1 LNPFSS
7 NGTLKTL
14 IFFFSKNIVESFLSQ
29 LKKIPLGQLICF
41 HQRIPARP
49 SRWGR
54 PAVPFPEPIQKALIE
69 KGITRLYSHQVEA
82 LEKIQTGDPV
92 IISTPTASGKSLIYI
107 LASLLHLLEDPC
119 SKALYLF
126 PIKALEQDQRKILE
140 EWTAGLPFSGK
151 SLSAIYDGDT
161 PVSQRK
167 KIRQAPP
174 PILISNPDMLHMGI
188 LPYHEQWKDFFK
200 DLKLVVIDE
209 AHVYKGILGSHL
221 VQIIRRLRR
230 ICRLYQSD
238 PQFILSSATIA
249 RPELFSESLTG
260 LSFQAVQES
269 GYPSQAKHFLFMN
282 PDISASVVGARL
294 FTYCLSQGKKTILF
308 TQGRRVTELIHM
320 WVEQMAP
327 ALKGK
332 ISSYRAGFLPEE
344 RRIIERKLASGELL
358 GVITT
363 SALEMG
369 IDIGSLD
376 VCVLVG
382 YPGSIINTWQ
392 RGGRVGRSRRESAI
406 ILIAQPDALD
416 QYFIRHPEDFFQRSF
431 ETAVV
436 DPDNSPILKAHL
448 TCAAAEF
455 PLSPEDPFL
464 QPSRHLREVREL
476 EKEGRLL
483 LTARGEEWVSA
494 KKNPHREVN
503 IRSIGEAFTILNRQ
517 APLKGIMPAQGRPGH
532 HDPVGFADLP
542 KRLPVRLPPGVS
554 PIDRHS
560 RSAGSQDMKIGQV
573 EYLTSS
579 PIFEPKDKKGAV
591 IGTLD
596 RLRAFRECH
605 PGAIYL
611 HKAEAFLVERL
622 ELKER
627 NVYVTRREVNY
638 YTRIVAQKETEI
650 IQREQVRPVGNF
662 LINFGQI
669 LVTET
674 FTGYEKRAI
683 HGQELLGVYPLDLP
697 PQTFETE
704 GLWIEIEEIVQDQM
718 KTHGFH
724 IMGGLHALEHGTI
737 SIFPLYALC
746 DRGDIGGICY
756 PHHPQVGKG
765 AIFIYD
771 GYPGGVGL
779 AKRGYD
785 IIEGLLEKTLDL
797 ISECP
802 CEAGCPSCI
811 HSPQCGSGNKPL
823 DKAGALYL
831 IQLLLGQIP
840 LMISERQHPSPMET
854 LKGLASQAT
863 DPGHPRIGFFDLET
877 QRLAE
882 EVGGWGNKHLMRL
895 SVGVVYDS
903 QDNRFHHYHEGDIHP
918 LIEHLKKFDLV
929 IGFNVKNFDYGVLK
943 GYSSF
948 DFNSLP
954 TLDLLED
961 VFSCLGFRLS
971 LDHLAH
977 QTLGAQKSGD
987 GLQAVQW
994 FREGQWEPL
1003 THYCRQ
1009 DVKITKSLFEF
1020 GQEKGHVLFEDKA
1033 GQRLR
1038 CPVDWSEGRVGKL
1051 KKNTT

>member
-1 LNPFSS
+1 M
-7 NGTLKTL
+7 
-14 IFFFSKNIVESFLSQ
+14 
-29 LKKIPLGQLICF
+29 ICF
-41 HQRIPARP
+41 HQRIPAQP

-54 PAVPFPEPIQKALIE
+54 TETPFPDLIQKALTD
-69 KGITRLYSHQVEA
+69 KGIKRLYAHQVEA
-82 LEKIQTGDPV
+82 LEKIQTGEPT
-92 IISTPTASGKSLIYI
+92 IISTPTASGKSLIYV
-107 LASLLHLLEDPC
+107 LASLLHLTQNPC

-140 EWTAGLPFSGK
+140 EWASSLPQSGK
-151 SLSAIYDGDT
+151 HLSAIYDGDT

-167 KIRQAPP
+167 KIRQDPP
-174 PILISNPDMLHMGI
+174 PVLISNPDMLHMSI

-230 ICRLYQSD
+230 ICRIYQSS
-238 PQFILSSATIA
+238 PQFVLCSATIA
-249 RPELFSESLTG
+249 HPELFSESLTG
-260 LSFQAVQES
+260 LSFQVVQES
-269 GYPSQAKHFLFMN
+269 GFPSPTKHFLFLN

-294 FTYCLSQGKKTILF
+294 FNYCLSKGKKTILF

-327 ALKGK
+327 HLKGK

-344 RRIIERKLASGELL
+344 RRIIERRLASGELL
-358 GVITT
+358 GVIST

-376 VCVLVG
+376 VCLLVG
-382 YPGSIINTWQ
+382 YPGSVINTWQ
-392 RGGRVGRSRRESAI
+392 RGGRVGRSQRESAI

-416 QYFIRHPEDFFQRSF
+416 QYFIRHPEDFFERSF

-455 PLSPEDPFL
+455 PLSPGDPFL
-464 QPSRHLREVREL
+464 QPSHHVREIQEL

-483 LTARGEEWVSA
+483 LTARGDEWVSA
-494 KKNPHREVN
+494 KRHPHREVN
-503 IRSIGEAFTILNRQ
+503 IRSVGEAFTIL
-517 APLKGIMPAQGRPGH
+517 KGG
-532 HDPVGFADLP
+532 
-542 KRLPVRLPPGVS
+542 
-554 PIDRHS
+554 
-560 RSAGSQDMKIGQV
+560 
-573 EYLTSS
+573 
-579 PIFEPKDKKGAV
+579 KGEV
-591 IGTLD
+591 VGTLD

-611 HKAEAFLVERL
+611 HKAESFLVDRL
-622 ELKER
+622 ELKEK

-650 IQREQVRPVGNF
+650 IQQEQVRPIGNF
-662 LINFGQI
+662 LVNFGRI

-697 PQTFETE
+697 SQTFETE
-704 GLWIEIEEIVQDQM
+704 GLWIEIEEVIQEQL
-718 KTHGFH
+718 KSQGFH
-724 IMGGLHALEHGTI
+724 IMGGLHALEHGAI

-756 PHHPQVGKG
+756 PHHPQVGKA

-779 AKRGYD
+779 AKRGYE
-785 IIEGLLEKTLDL
+785 IIEGLLQKTLHL
-797 ISECP
+797 ISDCP
-802 CEAGCPSCI
+802 CENGCPSCI

-823 DKAGALYL
+823 DKLGAVYL
-831 IQLLLGQIP
+831 SRLLLGQIP
-840 LMISERQHPSPMET
+840 IRISEGN
-854 LKGLASQAT
+854 LLASNAMASMK
-863 DPGHPRIGFFDLET
+863 DPKSLSPDSRNLRLGFFDLET

-903 QDNRFHHYHEGDIHP
+903 QDDRFYHYQEADIQA
-918 LIEHLKKFDLV
+918 LIKHLKKFDLIV
-929 IGFNVKNFDYGVLK
+929 GFNVKSFDFGVLT

-971 LDHLAH
+971 LDHLG
-977 QTLGAQKSGD
+977 QKTLGTPKSGD
-987 GLQAVQW
+987 GLMAVQW
-994 FREGQWEPL
+994 FRERKFELL
-1003 THYCRQ
+1003 TEYCQQ
-1009 DVKITKSLFEF
+1009 DVEITKSLFEF
-1020 GQEKGHVLFEDKA
+1020 GQKKGHVLFESKT
-1033 GQRLR
+1033 GQLVR
-1038 CPVDWSEGRVGKL
+1038 CPVDWSVDRINKIRD
-1051 KKNTT
+1051 KIDK

>member
-1 LNPFSS
+1 M
-7 NGTLKTL
+7 
-14 IFFFSKNIVESFLSQ
+14 
-29 LKKIPLGQLICF
+29 ICF

-54 PAVPFPEPIQKALIE
+54 PKIPFPELIQKALTE
-69 KGITRLYSHQVEA
+69 KGISRLYAHQVEA
-82 LEKIQTGDPV
+82 LEKIQTGKPV
-92 IISTPTASGKSLIYI
+92 IISTPTASGKSLIYV
-107 LASLLHLLEDPC
+107 LASLLHLIQDPD
-119 SKALYLF
+119 SKALFLF
-126 PIKALEQDQRKILE
+126 PIKALEQDQWKILE
-140 EWTAGLPFSGK
+140 GWTPYLPFPGK
-151 SLSAIYDGDT
+151 PLSAIYDGDT
-161 PVSQRK
+161 PISQRK
-167 KIRQAPP
+167 RIRQNPP
-174 PILISNPDMLHMGI
+174 SILISNPDMVHMSI
-188 LPYHEQWKDFFK
+188 LAYHEQWKDFFK
-200 DLKLVVIDE
+200 NLKLVVIDE

-238 PQFILSSATIA
+238 PQFVLCSATIA
-249 RPELFSESLTG
+249 HPELFSESLTG
-260 LSFQAVQES
+260 LPFQVVQES
-269 GYPSQAKHFLFMN
+269 GFPSPAKHFLFLN

-344 RRIIERKLASGELL
+344 RRIIERRLASGELL
-358 GVITT
+358 GVIST

-376 VCVLVG
+376 VCLLVG
-382 YPGSIINTWQ
+382 YPGSVINTWQ

-406 ILIAQPDALD
+406 VLIAQPDALD
-416 QYFIRHPEDFFQRSF
+416 QYFIRHPEDFFERSF

-464 QPSRHLREVREL
+464 QPARHLREIREL

-483 LTARGEEWVSA
+483 LTARGEEWISA
-494 KKNPHREVN
+494 KKRPHREVN
-503 IRSIGEAFTILNRQ
+503 IRSIGEAFTILKE
-517 APLKGIMPAQGRPGH
+517 AKGG
-532 HDPVGFADLP
+532 
-542 KRLPVRLPPGVS
+542 
-554 PIDRHS
+554 
-560 RSAGSQDMKIGQV
+560 
-573 EYLTSS
+573 
-579 PIFEPKDKKGAV
+579 V

-611 HKAEAFLVERL
+611 HKAESFLVERL
-622 ELKER
+622 ELKEK
-627 NVYVTRREVNY
+627 NVYVTRKEVNY

-650 IQREQVRPVGNF
+650 IEREQVRPIGNF
-662 LINFGQI
+662 LVNFGKI

-683 HGQELLGVYPLDLP
+683 HGQELLGVYPLELP
-697 PQTFETE
+697 SQTFETE
-704 GLWIEIEEIVQDQM
+704 GLWIEIEEVIQDQM
-718 KTHGFH
+718 KRQGFQV
-724 IMGGLHALEHGTI
+724 MGGLHALEHGAI

-765 AIFIYD
+765 TIFIYD

-779 AKRGYD
+779 AKRGYE
-785 IIEGLLEKTLDL
+785 IIEGLLQKTLHL

-802 CEAGCPSCI
+802 CEGGCPSCI

-823 DKAGALYL
+823 DKPGAIYL
-831 IQLLLGQIP
+831 TQLLLGQIP
-840 LMISERQHPSPMET
+840 LEVSEKKLPSPMET
-854 LKGLASQAT
+854 IRGFRAKEP
-863 DPGHPRIGFFDLET
+863 DPQKPRLGFFDLET

-903 QDNRFHHYHEGDIHP
+903 QDGRYHHYHEADVHS

-929 IGFNVKNFDYGVLK
+929 VGFNVKSFDYGVLK

-971 LDHLAH
+971 LDHLG
-977 QTLGAQKSGD
+977 QKTLGTQKMGN
-987 GLQAVQW
+987 GLLAVQW
-994 FREGQWEPL
+994 FREGKLEPL
-1003 THYCRQ
+1003 IEYCRQ
-1009 DVKITKSLFEF
+1009 DVEITKSLFEF
-1020 GQEKGHVLFEDKA
+1020 GQEHEHVLFESKA
-1033 GQRLR
+1033 AQLVR
-1038 CPVDWSEGRVGKL
+1038 CPIDWGVARINKIRVRSDRKR
-1051 KKNTT
+1051 

>member
-1 LNPFSS
+1 M
-7 NGTLKTL
+7 
-14 IFFFSKNIVESFLSQ
+14 V
-29 LKKIPLGQLICF
+29 CF
-41 HQRIPARP
+41 HQRIPAHP
-49 SRWGR
+49 SSWGR
-54 PAVPFPEPIQKALIE
+54 PKDPFPEPVQQALNA
-69 KGITRLYSHQVEA
+69 KGIKGLYAHQVEA
-82 LEKIQTGDPV
+82 LEKIKTGEPV
-92 IISTPTASGKSLIYI
+92 IISTPTASGKSLIYV
-107 LASLLHLLEDPC
+107 LASLLHLIQDPG

-140 EWTAGLPFSGK
+140 EWKPYLPFSGK

-167 KIRQAPP
+167 KIRQDPP
-174 PILISNPDMLHMGI
+174 PVLISNPDMLHMSI

-200 DLKLVVIDE
+200 GLKIVVIDE

-230 ICRLYQSD
+230 ICRLYQSN
-238 PQFILSSATIA
+238 PQFVLSSATIA
-249 RPELFSESLTG
+249 HPELFSESLTG
-260 LSFQAVQES
+260 LPFQVVQES
-269 GYPSQAKHFLFMN
+269 GFPSPAKHFLFMN

-308 TQGRRVTELIHM
+308 TRGRRVTELIHM

-332 ISSYRAGFLPEE
+332 ISSYRAGFLAEE
-344 RRIIERKLASGELL
+344 RRIIEQRLASGDLL
-358 GVITT
+358 GVIST

-376 VCVLVG
+376 VCLLVG
-382 YPGSIINTWQ
+382 YPGSVINTWQ

-416 QYFIRHPEDFFQRSF
+416 QYFIRHPEDFFGRSF

-436 DPDNSPILKAHL
+436 DPDNSHILKAHL
-448 TCAAAEF
+448 TCAAAEI
-455 PLSPEDPFL
+455 PLSPDDSFL
-464 QPSRHLREVREL
+464 QPSRHLREIREL

-483 LTARGEEWVSA
+483 LTARGEEWIST
-494 KKNPHREVN
+494 KKHPHREVN
-503 IRSIGEAFTILNRQ
+503 IRSIGEAFTILKEE
-517 APLKGIMPAQGRPGH
+517 KGG
-532 HDPVGFADLP
+532 
-542 KRLPVRLPPGVS
+542 
-554 PIDRHS
+554 
-560 RSAGSQDMKIGQV
+560 
-573 EYLTSS
+573 
-579 PIFEPKDKKGAV
+579 V

-611 HKAEAFLVERL
+611 HKAESFLVERL
-622 ELKER
+622 ELKEK
-627 NVYVTRREVNY
+627 NVYVTRKEVNY

-662 LINFGQI
+662 LVNFGKI

-683 HGQELLGVYPLDLP
+683 HGQELLGVYPLELP
-697 PQTFETE
+697 SQTFETE
-704 GLWIEIEEIVQDQM
+704 GLWIEIEEVIQDQM
-718 KTHGFH
+718 KTGGFH
-724 IMGGLHALEHGTI
+724 VMGGLHALEHGAI

-765 AIFIYD
+765 TIFIYD

-779 AKRGYD
+779 AKRGYE
-785 IIEGLLEKTLDL
+785 IIEGLLQKTLHL

-802 CEAGCPSCI
+802 CEGGCPSCI

-823 DKAGALYL
+823 DKQGAIYL
-831 IQLLLGQIP
+831 TQLLLGQVP
-840 LMISERQHPSPMET
+840 LMVSEREHPSPMEAM
-854 LKGLASQAT
+854 KGL
-863 DPGHPRIGFFDLET
+863 DLKEGDLEKPRLGFFDLET

-903 QDNRFHHYHEGDIHP
+903 KDNRFHHYHEADIHS
-918 LIEHLKKFDLV
+918 LIDHLKKFDLV
-929 IGFNVKNFDYGVLK
+929 VGFNVKSFDYGVLK

-971 LDHLAH
+971 LDHLG
-977 QTLGAQKSGD
+977 QKTLGTQKSGN

-994 FREGQWEPL
+994 FREGKLEPL
-1003 THYCRQ
+1003 IAYCRQ
-1009 DVKITKSLFEF
+1009 DVEITKSLFEF
-1020 GQEKGHVLFEDKA
+1020 GQKNGHVLFESKT
-1033 GQRLR
+1033 GPVVR
-1038 CPVDWSEGRVGKL
+1038 CPVEWSADRIEKIKVAR
-1051 KKNTT
+1051 KK

>member
-1 LNPFSS
+1 M
-7 NGTLKTL
+7 
-14 IFFFSKNIVESFLSQ
+14 
-29 LKKIPLGQLICF
+29 ICF
-41 HQRIPARP
+41 HQRIAARP
-49 SRWGR
+49 SRWGH
-54 PAVPFPEPIQKALIE
+54 PKAPFPELIHKALTD
-69 KGITRLYSHQVEA
+69 KGISRLYAHQVEA
-82 LEKIQTGDPV
+82 LEKIQTGEPV
-92 IISTPTASGKSLIYI
+92 IISTPTASGKSLIYV
-107 LASLLHLLEDPC
+107 LASLLHLIQDPA

-140 EWTAGLPFSGK
+140 EWTPYLPFSGK
-151 SLSAIYDGDT
+151 PLSAIYDGDT

-167 KIRQAPP
+167 KIRQNPP
-174 PILISNPDMLHMGI
+174 SILISNPDMLHMSI
-188 LPYHEQWKDFFK
+188 LAYHEQWKDLFK

-238 PQFILSSATIA
+238 PQFVLCSATIA
-249 RPELFSESLTG
+249 HPELFSESLTG
-260 LSFQAVQES
+260 LPFQVVQES
-269 GYPSQAKHFLFMN
+269 GFPSPAKHFLFLN

-344 RRIIERKLASGELL
+344 RRIIERRLASGELL
-358 GVITT
+358 GVIST

-376 VCVLVG
+376 VCLLVG
-382 YPGSIINTWQ
+382 YPGSVINTWQ

-416 QYFIRHPEDFFQRSF
+416 QYFIRHPEDFFERSF

-455 PLSPEDPFL
+455 PLSPEDSFL
-464 QPSRHLREVREL
+464 QPTRHLREIREL

-483 LTARGEEWVSA
+483 LTARGEEWISA
-494 KKNPHREVN
+494 KKRPHREVN
-503 IRSIGEAFTILNRQ
+503 IRSIGEAFTIL
-517 APLKGIMPAQGRPGH
+517 KG
-532 HDPVGFADLP
+532 
-542 KRLPVRLPPGVS
+542 
-554 PIDRHS
+554 
-560 RSAGSQDMKIGQV
+560 
-573 EYLTSS
+573 E
-579 PIFEPKDKKGAV
+579 KGAV

-611 HKAEAFLVERL
+611 HKAESFLVERL
-622 ELKER
+622 ELKEK
-627 NVYVTRREVNY
+627 NVYVTRKEVNY

-662 LINFGQI
+662 LVNFGKI

-683 HGQELLGVYPLDLP
+683 HGQELLGVYPLELP
-697 PQTFETE
+697 SQTFETE
-704 GLWIEIEEIVQDQM
+704 GLWIEIEEVIQDQM
-718 KTHGFH
+718 KTQGFH
-724 IMGGLHALEHGTI
+724 VMGGLHALEHGAI
-737 SIFPLYALC
+737 GIFPLYALC

-765 AIFIYD
+765 TIFIYD

-779 AKRGYD
+779 AKRGYE
-785 IIEGLLEKTLDL
+785 IIEGLLQKTLHL

-802 CEAGCPSCI
+802 CEGGCPSCI

-823 DKAGALYL
+823 DKPGSIYL
-831 IQLLLGQIP
+831 TRLLLGQIP
-840 LMISERQHPSPMET
+840 LTVSEKRLPSLMET
-854 LKGLASQAT
+854 IRGFESEEP
-863 DPGHPRIGFFDLET
+863 DPRKPRLGFFDLET

-903 QDNRFHHYHEGDIHP
+903 KDQRYHHYHEAEVHS

-929 IGFNVKNFDYGVLK
+929 VGFNVKNFDYGVLK

-961 VFSCLGFRLS
+961 VYSCLGFRLS
-971 LDHLAH
+971 LDHLG
-977 QTLGAQKSGD
+977 QKTLGTQKMGN
-987 GLQAVQW
+987 GFLAVQW
-994 FREGQWEPL
+994 FREGKLEPL
-1003 THYCRQ
+1003 IEYCRQ
-1009 DVKITKSLFEF
+1009 DVEITKSLFEF
-1020 GQEKGHVLFEDKA
+1020 GQKNEHVLFESKA
-1033 GQRLR
+1033 AQLVR
-1038 CPVDWSEGRVGKL
+1038 CPIDWSVDRINKIIVKSDG
-1051 KKNTT
+1051 

>member
-1 LNPFSS
+1 M
-7 NGTLKTL
+7 
-14 IFFFSKNIVESFLSQ
+14 
-29 LKKIPLGQLICF
+29 ICF

-49 SRWGR
+49 SHWGH
-54 PAVPFPEPIQKALIE
+54 PKVPFPDSIQKALSE
-69 KGITRLYSHQVEA
+69 KGITRLYAHQVEA
-82 LEKIQTGDPV
+82 LEKIQTGEPV

-107 LASLLHLLEDPC
+107 LASLLNLIQDPF

-126 PIKALEQDQRKILE
+126 PIKALEQDQGKILE
-140 EWTAGLPFSGK
+140 EWTPHLPLSAK
-151 SLSAIYDGDT
+151 TLSAIYDGDT

-167 KIRQAPP
+167 KIRQNPP
-174 PILISNPDMLHMGI
+174 PILISNPDMLHMSI
-188 LPYHEQWKDFFK
+188 LPYHEQWKEFFK

-238 PQFILSSATIA
+238 PQFVLCSATIA
-249 RPELFSESLTG
+249 HPELFSESLTG
-260 LSFQAVQES
+260 LSFQVVQES
-269 GYPSQAKHFLFMN
+269 GFPSPAKHFLFLN

-294 FTYCLSQGKKTILF
+294 FTFCLSQGKKTILF

-344 RRIIERKLASGELL
+344 RRIIERRLASGELL

-376 VCVLVG
+376 VCLLVG
-382 YPGSIINTWQ
+382 YPGSVINTWQ

-416 QYFIRHPEDFFQRSF
+416 QYFIRHPEDFFERSF

-448 TCAAAEF
+448 TCASAEL

-464 QPSRHLREVREL
+464 LPSQHLREMREL

-483 LTARGEEWVSA
+483 LTASGDQWVSA
-494 KKNPHREVN
+494 KRHPHRDVN
-503 IRSIGEAFTILNRQ
+503 IRSIGEAFTIL
-517 APLKGIMPAQGRPGH
+517 KG
-532 HDPVGFADLP
+532 
-542 KRLPVRLPPGVS
+542 
-554 PIDRHS
+554 
-560 RSAGSQDMKIGQV
+560 
-573 EYLTSS
+573 E
-579 PIFEPKDKKGAV
+579 KGAV

-622 ELKER
+622 ELKEK
-627 NVYVTRREVNY
+627 NVYVTRKEVNY

-650 IQREQVRPVGNF
+650 IQREQVRPIGNF

-683 HGQELLGVYPLDLP
+683 HGQELLGVYPLELP
-697 PQTFETE
+697 SQTFETE
-704 GLWIEIEEIVQDQM
+704 GLWLEIEEVIQDQM
-718 KTHGFH
+718 KMQGFH
-724 IMGGLHALEHGTI
+724 VMGGLHALEHGAI

-765 AIFIYD
+765 SIFIYD

-779 AKRGYD
+779 AKRGYE
-785 IIEGLLEKTLDL
+785 IIEGLLEKTLHL

-802 CEAGCPSCI
+802 CEKGCPSCI

-823 DKAGALYL
+823 DKQGAIYL

-840 LMISERQHPSPMET
+840 LTISERRLSPPMDT
-854 LKGLASQAT
+854 LTSFESNKP
-863 DPGHPRIGFFDLET
+863 DPGKPRLGFFDLET

-903 QDNRFHHYHEGDIHP
+903 QDNLFHHYHEADIQS

-929 IGFNVKNFDYGVLK
+929 VGFNVKNFDYGVLK

-971 LDHLAH
+971 LDHLG
-977 QTLGAQKSGD
+977 QKTLGAPKSGN
-987 GLQAVQW
+987 GLLAVQW
-994 FREGQWEPL
+994 FREGKLEPL
-1003 THYCRQ
+1003 IEYCRQ
-1009 DVKITKSLFEF
+1009 DVNITKSLFEF
-1020 GQEKGHVLFEDKA
+1020 GQKNGHILFENKGGHVV
-1033 GQRLR
+1033 R
-1038 CPVDWSEGRVGKL
+1038 CPVEWGMDRINKIRER
-1051 KKNTT
+1051 NNR

>member
-1 LNPFSS
+1 MVPLYF
-7 NGTLKTL
+7 LL
-14 IFFFSKNIVESFLSQ
+14 LFFSKNTVESFLNQ
-29 LKKIPLGQLICF
+29 LKKIPLGEMICF

-54 PAVPFPEPIQKALIE
+54 PRVPFPESIQKALND

-82 LEKIQTGDPV
+82 LEKIQTGEPV
-92 IISTPTASGKSLIYI
+92 IISTPTASGKSLIYV
-107 LASLLHLLEDPC
+107 LASLLHLIQDPC

-151 SLSAIYDGDT
+151 SISAIYDGDT

-167 KIRQAPP
+167 KIRQDPP

-188 LPYHEQWKDFFK
+188 LPYHEQWKEFFK
-200 DLKLVVIDE
+200 NLKLVVIDE
-209 AHVYKGILGSHL
+209 AHVYKGILGSHV

-238 PQFILSSATIA
+238 PQFVLCSATIA
-249 RPELFSESLTG
+249 HPELFSESLTG
-260 LSFQAVQES
+260 LSFQTVQES
-269 GYPSQAKHFLFMN
+269 GFPSPAKHFLFLN

-294 FTYCLSQGKKTILF
+294 FTYCLSKGKKTILF

-344 RRIIERKLASGELL
+344 RRIIEQRLASGELL
-358 GVITT
+358 GVIST

-376 VCVLVG
+376 VCLLVG
-382 YPGSIINTWQ
+382 YPGSVINTWQ
-392 RGGRVGRSRRESAI
+392 RGGRVGRSSRESAI

-416 QYFIRHPEDFFQRSF
+416 QYFIRHPEDFFERSF

-464 QPSRHLREVREL
+464 EPSRHLREVREL

-494 KKNPHREVN
+494 KKHPHREVN
-503 IRSIGEAFTILNRQ
+503 IRSIGEAFTIL
-517 APLKGIMPAQGRPGH
+517 KG
-532 HDPVGFADLP
+532 
-542 KRLPVRLPPGVS
+542 
-554 PIDRHS
+554 
-560 RSAGSQDMKIGQV
+560 
-573 EYLTSS
+573 E
-579 PIFEPKDKKGAV
+579 KGAV

-622 ELKER
+622 ELKEK
-627 NVYVTRREVNY
+627 NVYVNRKEVNY

-662 LINFGQI
+662 LVNFGKI

-683 HGQELLGVYPLDLP
+683 HGQELLGVYPLELP

-704 GLWIEIEEIVQDQM
+704 GLWIEIEEVIQDQM
-718 KTHGFH
+718 KTQGFH
-724 IMGGLHALEHGTI
+724 VMGGLHALEHGAI

-765 AIFIYD
+765 TIFIYD

-779 AKRGYD
+779 AKRGYE
-785 IIEGLLEKTLDL
+785 IIEGLLQKTLHL

-802 CEAGCPSCI
+802 CEEGCPSCI

-823 DKAGALYL
+823 DKQGSIYL
-831 IQLLLGQIP
+831 TRLLLGQIP
-840 LMISERQHPSPMET
+840 LTVSEKKFPSPMET
-854 LKGLASQAT
+854 IRGFESKNPIRENPALVFLIWKPSVW
-863 DPGHPRIGFFDLET
+863 PR
-877 QRLAE
+877 RWA
-882 EVGGWGNKHLMRL
+882 GGG
-895 SVGVVYDS
+895 
-903 QDNRFHHYHEGDIHP
+903 I
-918 LIEHLKKFDLV
+918 
-929 IGFNVKNFDYGVLK
+929 
-943 GYSSF
+943 
-948 DFNSLP
+948 
-954 TLDLLED
+954 
-961 VFSCLGFRLS
+961 
-971 LDHLAH
+971 
-977 QTLGAQKSGD
+977 
-987 GLQAVQW
+987 
-994 FREGQWEPL
+994 
-1003 THYCRQ
+1003 
-1009 DVKITKSLFEF
+1009 
-1020 GQEKGHVLFEDKA
+1020 
-1033 GQRLR
+1033 
-1038 CPVDWSEGRVGKL
+1038 
-1051 KKNTT
+1051 NT

>member
-1 LNPFSS
+1 M
-7 NGTLKTL
+7 
-14 IFFFSKNIVESFLSQ
+14 
-29 LKKIPLGQLICF
+29 ICF
-41 HQRIPARP
+41 HQRIPAQP
-49 SRWGR
+49 SRWGL
-54 PAVPFPEPIQKALIE
+54 PTEPFPELIQKALND
-69 KGITRLYSHQVEA
+69 KRITHLYAHQAEA
-82 LEKIQTGDPV
+82 LNKIQTGEPI
-92 IISTPTASGKSLIYI
+92 IISTPTASGKSLIYV
-107 LASLLHLLEDPC
+107 LSSLLYLTQDPC
-119 SKALYLF
+119 SKALFLF

-140 EWTAGLPFSGK
+140 EWAPSLPFSRNP
-151 SLSAIYDGDT
+151 LSAIYDGDT

-167 KIRQAPP
+167 KIRQDPP
-174 PILISNPDMLHMGI
+174 PILISNPDMLHMSI

-200 DLKLVVIDE
+200 DLKLIVIDE

-230 ICRLYQSD
+230 ICRLYQSS
-238 PQFILSSATIA
+238 PQFVLCSATIA
-249 RPELFSESLTG
+249 HPELFSESLTG
-260 LSFQAVQES
+260 LSFQVVQES
-269 GYPSQAKHFLFMN
+269 GFPSPAKHFLFLN

-294 FTYCLSQGKKTILF
+294 FTYCLSKGKKTILF
-308 TQGRRVTELIHM
+308 TQSRRVTELIHM

-327 ALKGK
+327 NLKGK

-344 RRIIERKLASGELL
+344 RRVIERKLASGELL
-358 GVITT
+358 GVIST

-376 VCVLVG
+376 VCLLVG
-382 YPGSIINTWQ
+382 YPGSVINTWQ

-416 QYFIRHPEDFFQRSF
+416 QYFIRHPGDFFERSF

-464 QPSRHLREVREL
+464 QPSHHLQEVREL

-503 IRSIGEAFTILNRQ
+503 IRSIGEAFTIL
-517 APLKGIMPAQGRPGH
+517 KG
-532 HDPVGFADLP
+532 
-542 KRLPVRLPPGVS
+542 
-554 PIDRHS
+554 
-560 RSAGSQDMKIGQV
+560 
-573 EYLTSS
+573 
-579 PIFEPKDKKGAV
+579 KKGEV
-591 IGTLD
+591 VGTLD

-611 HKAEAFLVERL
+611 HRAESFLVERL
-622 ELKER
+622 ELMEK
-627 NVYVTRREVNY
+627 NVYVARKEVNY

-662 LINFGQI
+662 LVNFGRI

-683 HGQELLGVYPLDLP
+683 HGQELLGVYPLELP

-704 GLWIEIEEIVQDQM
+704 GLWIEIEEVIQDQL
-718 KTHGFH
+718 KSQGFH
-724 IMGGLHALEHGTI
+724 IMGGLHALEHGAI

-779 AKRGYD
+779 AKRGYA
-785 IIEGLLEKTLDL
+785 IIEDLLQKTLHL

-802 CEAGCPSCI
+802 CEEGCPSCI

-823 DKAGALYL
+823 DKSGAIYL
-831 IQLLLGQIP
+831 SRLLLQQIP
-840 LMISERQHPSPMET
+840 IKILESNPNSLIEKVNE
-854 LKGLASQAT
+854 LKT
-863 DPGHPRIGFFDLET
+863 VEPGRKELRFGFFDLET

-895 SVGVVYDS
+895 SVGVVYDNKDS
-903 QDNRFHHYHEGDIHP
+903 RFHDYREGDIQS
-918 LIEHLKKFDLV
+918 LINHLKQFDLV
-929 IGFNVKNFDYGVLK
+929 VGFNVKSFDYGVLK

-948 DFNSLP
+948 DFNSIP

-961 VFSCLGFRLS
+961 VFACLGFRLS
-971 LDHLAH
+971 LDHLG
-977 QTLGAQKSGD
+977 QKTLGIQKSGN
-987 GLQAVQW
+987 GLLAVQW
-994 FREGQWEPL
+994 FREGEFGSL
-1003 THYCRQ
+1003 TEYCRQ
-1009 DVKITKSLFEF
+1009 DVEMTKSLFEF
-1020 GQEKGHVLFEDKA
+1020 GQKNGHVLFESKA
-1033 GQRLR
+1033 GQVVR
-1038 CPVDWSEGRVGKL
+1038 CPVDWSVDRINKIRMKSDG
-1051 KKNTT
+1051 

>member
-1 LNPFSS
+1 M
-7 NGTLKTL
+7 
-14 IFFFSKNIVESFLSQ
+14 
-29 LKKIPLGQLICF
+29 ICF

-49 SRWGR
+49 SLWGR
-54 PAVPFPEPIQKALIE
+54 PSVPFPEPIQKALND

-82 LEKIQTGDPV
+82 LEKIQTGEPV

-107 LASLLHLLEDPC
+107 LASLLHLIQDPC

-151 SLSAIYDGDT
+151 SISAIYDGDT

-167 KIRQAPP
+167 KIRQDPP
-174 PILISNPDMLHMGI
+174 PVLISNPDMLHMGI
-188 LPYHEQWKDFFK
+188 LPYHEQWKEFFK
-200 DLKLVVIDE
+200 NLRLVVIDE
-209 AHVYKGILGSHL
+209 AHVYKGILGSHV

-230 ICRLYQSD
+230 ICRLYQSN
-238 PQFILSSATIA
+238 PQFVLCSATIA
-249 RPELFSESLTG
+249 HPDFFSESLTG
-260 LSFQAVQES
+260 LSFQTVQES
-269 GYPSQAKHFLFMN
+269 GFPSPAKHFLFLN
-282 PDISASVVGARL
+282 PDISASVAGARL
-294 FTYCLSQGKKTILF
+294 FTYCLSKGKKTILF

-332 ISSYRAGFLPEE
+332 ISSYRAGFLPGE
-344 RRIIERKLASGELL
+344 RRIIEQRLASGELL
-358 GVITT
+358 GVIST

-376 VCVLVG
+376 VCLLVG
-382 YPGSIINTWQ
+382 YPGSVINTWQ
-392 RGGRVGRSRRESAI
+392 RGGRVGRSSRESAI

-416 QYFIRHPEDFFQRSF
+416 QYFIRHPEDFFERSF

-464 QPSRHLREVREL
+464 EPSRHLREVREL

-503 IRSIGEAFTILNRQ
+503 IRSIGEAFTIL
-517 APLKGIMPAQGRPGH
+517 QG
-532 HDPVGFADLP
+532 
-542 KRLPVRLPPGVS
+542 
-554 PIDRHS
+554 
-560 RSAGSQDMKIGQV
+560 
-573 EYLTSS
+573 E
-579 PIFEPKDKKGAV
+579 KGAV
-591 IGTLD
+591 VGTLD

-622 ELKER
+622 ELKEK
-627 NVYVTRREVNY
+627 NVYVTPKEVNY

-662 LINFGQI
+662 LVNFGQI

-683 HGQELLGVYPLDLP
+683 HGQELLGVYPLELP
-697 PQTFETE
+697 SQTFETE
-704 GLWIEIEEIVQDQM
+704 GLWIEIEEVIQDQM
-718 KTHGFH
+718 KSHGFH
-724 IMGGLHALEHGTI
+724 IMGGLHALEHGAI

-765 AIFIYD
+765 TIFIYD

-779 AKRGYD
+779 AKRGYE
-785 IIEGLLEKTLDL
+785 IIEDLLQKTLHL

-802 CEAGCPSCI
+802 CEEGCPSCI

-823 DKAGALYL
+823 DKRGALYL

-840 LMISERQHPSPMET
+840 ITISKNQASPMEA
-854 LKGLASQAT
+854 LKGLVSMGP
-863 DPGHPRIGFFDLET
+863 DPGKPRLGFFDLET

-903 QDNRFHHYHEGDIHP
+903 QDDRFHHYHETDIQL

-929 IGFNVKNFDYGVLK
+929 VGFNVKNFDYGVLK
-943 GYSSF
+943 GYSSY

-961 VFSCLGFRLS
+961 IFACLGFRLS
-971 LDHLAH
+971 LDHLC
-977 QTLGAQKSGD
+977 QKTLGAQKSGN
-987 GLQAVQW
+987 GLLAVQW
-994 FREGQWEPL
+994 FREKKLEPL
-1003 THYCRQ
+1003 IEYCRQ
-1009 DVKITKSLFEF
+1009 DVEITKSLFEF
-1020 GQEKGHVLFEDKA
+1020 GQKNGHVLFESKT
-1033 GQRLR
+1033 GPLVR
-1038 CPVDWSEGRVGKL
+1038 CPVEWGLERIKEIRVKSDR
-1051 KKNTT
+1051 